1 MNPGARSAAG
11 LARRLGAS
19 AYEGLLL
26 GALLLLVGF
35 ALLAI
40 VGPPVG
46 PDPMWTPGPAG
57 MSKPLYLMSPGARH
71 VSAIASFAACG
82 AYCTWLWSGGRRSL
96 PMRTWRLALSTAAGQ
111 QVGVPAAMVRYLAC
125 WAGLAL
131 AISCYLALQPAGYG
145 RWALVALAFNYA
157 WALLDRDRQFL
168 QDRVAG
174 TRLMMDGGTPAGHT
188 ANGPGSYTHR

>member
-1 MNPGARSAAG
+1 VNSGARSAAG

-46 PDPMWTPGPAG
+46 PDAMWTPGPAG

-82 AYCTWLWSGGRRSL
+82 AYCAWLWSGGRRSL
-96 PMRTWRLALSTAAGQ
+96 PMSTWRLALSTAAGQ
-111 QVGVPAAMVRYLAC
+111 PVGVPAAMVRYLAC
-125 WAGLAL
+125 WAGPAL
-131 AISCYLALQPAGYG
+131 AISCYLALQPVGYG

-157 WALLDRDRQFL
+157 CALLDQDRQFF

-174 TRLMMDGGTPAGHT
+174 TRLIMDSGPFAGH
-188 ANGPGSYTHR
+188 AAHDPGS